1 MSAARWRNGDC
12 MKQICITLEPQ
23 TRSMTLRVGSA
34 NHFEIVS
41 ISTLEARQLAADF
54 LRYSDFL
61 VGAEMSP
68 QVIALAGVG
77 GRNE

>member
-1 MSAARWRNGDC
+1 MSAARLRNGDC
-12 MKQICITLEPQ
+12 MKKICITLEPQ

-41 ISTLEARQLAADF
+41 ISTLEARQLAADL

-61 VGAEMSP
+61 DGVAVEPQSIAPQGA
-68 QVIALAGVG
+68 QGAA
-77 GRNE
+77 

>member
-1 MSAARWRNGDC
+1 MSAARLRNGDC

-23 TRSMTLRVGSA
+23 TRSMTLRVGST
-34 NHFEIVS
+34 NHFEIAS
-41 ISTLEARQLAADF
+41 LSTLEARKLAADF

-61 VGAEMSP
+61 DGAEMMP
-68 QVIALAGVG
+68 HVIAFAGEG

>member
-1 MSAARWRNGDC
+1 MSAARLRKGDC

-23 TRSMTLRVGSA
+23 AQSMTLRVGSA

-61 VGAEMSP
+61 DGAEMMP
-68 QVIALAGVG
+68 QVIALAGEG

>member
-1 MSAARWRNGDC
+1 MSAARWRNGDYK
-12 MKQICITLEPQ
+12 KQICITLEPQ
-23 TRSMTLRVGSA
+23 ARSMTLRVGSA

-61 VGAEMSP
+61 DGAEMMP
-68 QVIALAGVG
+68 QVIALAGEG